1 MSVKLAAR
9 VVKYDAQG
17 GSITLADGTCVS
29 ADLIVAADG
38 MFLLLRGFFLSRFDA
53 DNNVAGVKSIAR
65 REVDDSDRPSFER
78 TGFAAYRATVDVAK
92 MKADPE
98 ISWLLDRPN
107 LNIW

>member
-1 MSVKLAAR
+1 MVCHYRRLCLSTL
-9 VVKYDAQG
+9 DAN
-17 GSITLADGTCVS
+17 
-29 ADLIVAADG
+29 
-38 MFLLLRGFFLSRFDA
+38 F
-53 DNNVAGVKSIAR
+53 VAGVKSIAR

-92 MKADPE
+92 MKSDPE

>member
-1 MSVKLAAR
+1 MVC
-9 VVKYDAQG
+9 YW
-17 GSITLADGTCVS
+17 
-29 ADLIVAADG
+29 
-38 MFLLLRGFFLSRFDA
+38 LLPCLGVFDA
-53 DNNVAGVKSIAR
+53 DKVAGVKSIAR
-65 REVDDSDRPSFER
+65 REVDGSDRPSFEQ